1 MAAQPIINRSV
12 ISSMISLID
21 WAYRMGV
28 TDARSVSDEGLVRD
42 FCEKTSEVGVFG
54 FLSDYPTLITWQEFA
69 LRLLAKARMTS
80 WNGMMARYM
89 NRMGRYGQNFL
100 SCFLPLAQAW
110 YCKGAKDYTNAPT
123 GCDMAVFNGRT
134 RVYWTANGV
143 RKVDNRRYVDE
154 LQLETFVL
162 ERRDGA
168 VREANTEYDAKKA
181 GALKPKHY
189 QYFRTAI
196 GLALTTK

>member
-1 MAAQPIINRSV
+1 MATQPIITREVVSK
-12 ISSMISLID
+12 MISLID
-21 WAYRMGV
+21 WCYRMGV
-28 TDARSVSDEGLVRD
+28 SDAHKQSDEGLVRE
-42 FCEKTSEVGVFG
+42 FCERTKEPGVFG
-54 FLSDYPTLITWQEFA
+54 FLTDDFSISWQEFA
-69 LRLLAKARMTS
+69 LRLLSKARMTS
-80 WNGMMARYM
+80 WNGSMARYM
-89 NRMGRYGQNFL
+89 NQMGRYGNNYL
-100 SCFLPLAQAW
+100 SCFLPLAQIW
-110 YCKGAKDYTNAPT
+110 YCKGCKDYADAPT
-123 GCDMAVFNGRT
+123 SCDMAVFNGRT